1 VTPALSTVKSAVQ
14 MGQPLARRAS
24 RLIFPRT
31 MSVFAD
37 RRQAGRLLSRPL
49 EKYAHEAVT
58 VVALSRGGVPVAYEI
73 ATRLGA
79 TLVGHDQAGD
89 LDVAGRIVILVDD
102 GVDSGVLMRQ
112 AIAALGPGRPRR
124 IVAAV
129 PISAPATCKA
139 LGQLVDEMICAVT
152 PDPFVAIGLWY
163 DDFSETTDEE
173 MRRMLGGNTAALGAA
188 KTRAASVRT

>member
-1 VTPALSTVKSAVQ
+1 
-14 MGQPLARRAS
+14 
-24 RLIFPRT
+24 

-49 EKYAHEAVT
+49 EKYASDRVT

-79 TLVGHDQAGD
+79 PLVGHDQTAD
-89 LDVAGRIVILVDD
+89 LRLEGRVLILVDD
-102 GVDSGVLMRQ
+102 GLATGSLMRE
-112 AIAALGPGRPRR
+112 AIKLLRLRHPRK

-139 LGQLVDEMICAVT
+139 IGKLVDEMICAVT
-152 PDPFVAIGLWY
+152 PDPFVGIGLWY
-163 DDFSETTDEE
+163 DDFTDTPDDEL
-173 MRRMLGGNTAALGAA
+173 RRLLHA
-188 KTRAASVRT
+188 RA

>member
-1 VTPALSTVKSAVQ
+1 
-14 MGQPLARRAS
+14 
-24 RLIFPRT
+24 

-49 EKYAHEAVT
+49 EKYASEPVT

-73 ATRLGA
+73 AHRLRA
-79 TLVGHDQAGD
+79 PLVDHEQEGD
-89 LDVAGRIVILVDD
+89 GLDVRGRTLILVDD
-102 GVDSGVLMRQ
+102 GLATGKIMRQ
-112 AIAALGPGRPRR
+112 AIVSLRLRHPRK

-139 LGQLVDEMICAVT
+139 IGKLVDDMICAVT

-163 DDFSETTDEE
+163 DDFTETSEDEV
-173 MRRMLGGNTAALGAA
+173 RRLLDAQA
-188 KTRAASVRT
+188 

>member
-1 VTPALSTVKSAVQ
+1 
-14 MGQPLARRAS
+14 MGLPLALAAR

-49 EKYAHEAVT
+49 EKYAHEPVT

-79 TLVGHDQAGD
+79 TLIGHEQAHG
-89 LDVAGRIVILVDD
+89 LDFAGRTVILVDD
-102 GVDSGVLMRQ
+102 GVDSGALMRG
-112 AIAALGPGRPRR
+112 AIAALKATRPRR

-129 PISAPATCKA
+129 PISAPSTCKA
-139 LGQLVDEMICAVT
+139 LGKLVDEMICAVT
-152 PDPFVAIGLWY
+152 PDPFVAISLWY

-173 MRRMLGGNTAALGAA
+173 MRRMLGGAAAAQGAA